1 MTAVLESHTTERAA
15 TGASW
20 LAVLQLGWREGRRMV
35 LSPVMLLIFGFFMLM
50 GGVEVVAEGR
60 NFSLPDRDTAYEFIF
75 FVFALYAGL
84 LFYIA
89 CHLVASSARRTKAEG
104 QLAASPLSSRARSAG
119 LCAGVVVGP
128 GLVAL
133 IAMVLLALLGNDVV
147 LSNGQGAASIVE
159 LLQLALTVVGGGLF
173 AVMCATWL
181 RFPGSLP
188 LGLIVLIFGTGA
200 VLSAA
205 DRDPVNTWPW
215 LAPYVTAHSWLDDPW
230 TLSGSQAWHAVYLI
244 GLCALAACA
253 VMLRE
258 REGRRRWLFISA
270 GVLVAT
276 GVAGALQV

>member
-1 MTAVLESHTTERAA
+1 MTAVLESHATEREA
-15 TGASW
+15 TGATW

-60 NFSLPDRDTAYEFIF
+60 NFSLPDRDAAYEFIF

-84 LFYIA
+84 LFYIS
-89 CHLVASSARRTKAEG
+89 CHLVASSARRSKADG
-104 QLAASPLSSRARSAG
+104 QLAASPLSSRARGAG
-119 LCAGVVVGP
+119 LCLGVVMGP

-133 IAMVLLALLGNDVV
+133 VAMGTLALLGNNVAFSD
-147 LSNGQGAASIVE
+147 GAEAVSIVE
-159 LLQLALTVVGGGLF
+159 LVQLAATVVGGGLF

-188 LGLIVLIFGTGA
+188 LGLVALIMGTGV
-200 VLSAA
+200 VLGTA
-205 DRDPVNTWPW
+205 DRSPLNTWPW
-215 LAPYVTAHSWLDDPW
+215 FAPYVASPDWLDEPW
-230 TLSGSQAWHAVYLI
+230 TLMGSQAWHAAYLI

>member
-1 MTAVLESHTTERAA
+1 MTAVLESPATERAA
-15 TGASW
+15 TVATW

-35 LSPVMLLIFGFFMLM
+35 LSPVMLLIFGLFMLM

-60 NFSLPDRDTAYEFIF
+60 NFSLPDRDAAYEFIF

-104 QLAASPLSSRARSAG
+104 QLSASPLSSRARSAG

-133 IAMVLLALLGNDVV
+133 LGMVALALLGNDVV
-147 LSNGQGAASIVE
+147 LSIGLEPASIVE
-159 LLQLALTVVGGGLF
+159 LVQLALTVVGGGLF

-188 LGLIVLIFGTGA
+188 LGLIVLIFGTG
-200 VLSAA
+200 VILSTA

-215 LAPYVTAHSWLDDPW
+215 LAPYVTSDSWIDEPW
-230 TLSGSQAWHAVYLI
+230 TLMGSQTWHAVYLI

-258 REGRRRWLFISA
+258 REGRVRWLFISA

-276 GVAGALQV
+276 GAAGALQV